1 MSDQGTNFEATSS
14 PDGGLPQGLDSWIG
28 EGKKYKTPDEALQS
42 VPHAQEHIRK
52 LEQTL
57 NELRDEL
64 SSRSKL
70 DDLIQRLDGQQ
81 NKDGGGEPSTPAQPA
96 ESFDPQKINT
106 LLEEMLSKREKETQ
120 TKTNLGK
127 VVSAL
132 QEQFG
137 DQAEAAYINKAK
149 ELGLSKQEFDQIAA
163 RSPQMVL
170 SHFPK
175 QEVRGN
181 VATRSDVNTN
191 ALPQGGGKVK
201 EGTHAWYKE
210 LRRTDPKTYF
220 SREVQL
226 RMHEDAQRLGK
237 DFYE

>member
-1 MSDQGTNFEATSS
+1 LSDQGTNFTTTSS
-14 PDGGLPQGLDSWIG
+14 SDTVAPQGLDSWIG
-28 EGKKYKTPDEALQS
+28 EGKKYKTTDEALQS

-57 NELRDEL
+57 EELRGEL

-70 DDLIQRLDGQQ
+70 DDLIQRLDAQQ
-81 NKDGGGEPSTPAQPA
+81 LSGSGEEPSIQPQA
-96 ESFDPQKINT
+96 GESFDPQKVQA
-106 LLEEMLSKREKETQ
+106 LLEEMLSKREQQ
-120 TKTNLGK
+120 TKTQANLGL

-137 DQAEAAYINKAK
+137 EAAEAAYVAKAQ
-149 ELGLSKQEFDQIAA
+149 ELGLSKSEFDQIAA

-175 QEVRGN
+175 TVTRGN
-181 VATRSDVNTN
+181 VATQGTINAN
-191 ALPQGGGKVK
+191 ALSGTGKAK

-210 LRRTDPKTYF
+210 LRKADPKTYF
-220 SREVQL
+220 SREVQVK
-226 RMHEDAQRLGK
+226 MHEDAQRLGA
-237 DFYE
+237 DFYK